1 MKKTHPDKKIAALSY
16 HVYAYLPKDIQL
28 EDNISVAP
36 CLHPRNYWAPKM
48 KENELAFYKDWIAE
62 SKESGRPIYLWNYLC
77 FPTERGLIQ
86 DFNVFPGFNVHAVSD
101 QIKMYAQDG
110 VRGIFLCGI
119 GEQLDFYATMKLYD
133 DAQTNTDEMVDEFFA
148 LYFGNVAP
156 AMHDFY
162 DKIESVYAN
171 SVNYPMDIQTREAQ
185 FHQTEEIAW
194 KYLGTE
200 PVMEE
205 LAGYMDKAVQLA
217 STPIEKARVES
228 WRTGVWEYMKAGR
241 AKYFSKLEK

>member
-1 MKKTHPDKKIAALSY
+1 
-16 HVYAYLPKDIQL
+16 
-28 EDNISVAP
+28 
-36 CLHPRNYWAPKM
+36 M

-148 LYFGNVAP
+148 LYFGNAAP

-185 FHQTEEIAW
+185 FHQTE
-194 KYLGTE
+194 
-200 PVMEE
+200 
-205 LAGYMDKAVQLA
+205 VQLA